1 MKVLFVHGAC
11 VVDGSWWWH
20 RMAEPLAERG
30 LDTSAVELPS
40 CGALA
45 DRSPLGDLTADVAAV
60 RRAAQGDE
68 PVVLVG
74 HSYGGIVV
82 SAASAGLAGVRHLV
96 YVASMLPEPGE
107 SLAAMAAPDSPSW
120 LEPEDER
127 GHTVRL
133 RTDLSEEDFLA
144 HFLADCDREAAQ
156 GALARIGRQSAAVFG
171 QSPDSVGWRDV
182 PSTAVVCT
190 EDRAT
195 PPDRQRQWASRAAAV
210 VELASGHHPFLSQ
223 PRQLAGI
230 IAERAAG

>member
-11 VVDGSWWWH
+11 VVDGSWWWS
-20 RMAEPLAERG
+20 RMAQPLAEHG
-30 LDTSAVELPS
+30 LRTGAVELPS
-40 CGALA
+40 CAALT
-45 DRSPLGDLTADVAAV
+45 DQGMLGDLAADVAAV
-60 RRAAQGDE
+60 RQAAHGDE

-74 HSYGGIVV
+74 HSYGGMVI
-82 SAASAGLAGVRHLV
+82 SAASAGLAVVRHLV

-107 SLAAMAAPDSPSW
+107 SLAAIAGPGSQSW
-120 LEPEDER
+120 LEPENE
-127 GHTVRL
+127 GGNTVRL
-133 RTDLSEEDFLA
+133 RADLSEQGFVA
-144 HFLADCDREAAQ
+144 HFLADCDQAAVE

-171 QSPDSVGWRDV
+171 QSPASVGWPEV

-195 PPDRQRQWASRAAAV
+195 APDRQFEWSKRAAAV

-223 PRQLAGI
+223 PSQLAEI